1 MKSKKKKFYW
11 QQNFRKIPAVTLA
24 KVKNF
29 DKDNVIIAGVK
40 RISESDILAG
50 KYQHLGITLEPG
62 RLTFP
67 NRFIPNV
74 KVGTYSRINIEGKEI
89 IRKDLPKSTKTIFIE
104 APNFGDWSRGS
115 HTVGIPRQ
123 VYRRDLIAPKELEIK
138 TELIREEVST
148 EKFFVFK
155 FSVDILLNRRHK
167 NFKSDLL
174 YSLNILQENVGIAN
188 VFSSNSDLG
197 EYLKTINVN
206 WEILPP
212 GDRDNVV
219 SKILAG
225 YKTPTKEIR
234 DKILK
239 RYNLLTSLKP
249 VAFISGEN
257 GFRRY
262 FGAKFSEKLV
272 VFENLEYGN
281 ALYVM
286 FEDWNVLS
294 KLSRLELLSG
304 KREGFARIIHKSGWE
319 IELKKIV
326 RKSSL

>member
-1 MKSKKKKFYW
+1 MKPKKKKFHW
-11 QQNFRKIPAVTLA
+11 QQNFRKIPAVILA
-24 KVKNF
+24 KVNNF
-29 DKDNVIIAGVK
+29 AKDDVIIAGVK

-50 KYQHLGITLEPG
+50 KYQHLGITLEAN

-67 NRFIPNV
+67 NSFLPNV

-89 IRKDLPKSTKTIFIE
+89 IRKDLPKTTKTVFIE
-104 APNFGDWSRGS
+104 TPNFGDWSRGS

-123 VYRRDLIAPKELEIK
+123 VYQRDLITPKELEIK
-138 TELIREEVST
+138 IELLREEVSA
-148 EKFFVFK
+148 EKNFVFK
-155 FSVDILLNRRHK
+155 FSVDIVLNRKH
-167 NFKSDLL
+167 NDLKSDLL
-174 YSLNILQENVGIAN
+174 YSLNLLQENVGVAN
-188 VFSSNSDLG
+188 VFHNNSDLG

-206 WEILPP
+206 WEIFPL

-219 SKILAG
+219 SRILSG

-234 DKILK
+234 EKILK

-249 VAFISGEN
+249 IAFISGTN

-286 FEDWNVLS
+286 FEEWNVLS
-294 KLSRLELLSG
+294 KLSRLELLSR
-304 KREGFARIIHKSGWE
+304 KKEGFVRIIHKSGWE
-319 IELKKIV
+319 IELKQLVK
-326 RKSSL
+326 KSS